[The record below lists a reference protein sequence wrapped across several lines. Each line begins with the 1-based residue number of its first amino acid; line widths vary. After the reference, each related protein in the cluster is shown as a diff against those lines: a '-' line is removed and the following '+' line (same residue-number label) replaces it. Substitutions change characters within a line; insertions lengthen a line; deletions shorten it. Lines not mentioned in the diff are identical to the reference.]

1 MQHLLQMAGYSTYQ
15 AQCVAPFLW
24 AVAASGIL
32 YIVFPFVKENPFR
45 RKKKPHTAHTGQ
57 SRCCTE
63 PTLKPPEAA
72 AYICSIAPPPFFFK

>member
-45 RKKKPHTAHTGQ
+45 RKKSPIQHTPTKVDAVQ
-57 SRCCTE
+57 SQR
-63 PTLKPPEAA
+63 
-72 AYICSIAPPPFFFK
+72 

>member
-32 YIVFPFVKENPFR
+32 YMVFPFIAESTNK
-45 RKKKPHTAHTGQ
+45 RKKSPVQHSPTKVDAAQSHT
-57 SRCCTE
+57 
-63 PTLKPPEAA
+63 
-72 AYICSIAPPPFFFK
+72 